1 MRKLPPLNAL
11 KAFEA
16 AARLGSMTAA
26 GLELNVTHGAVSR
39 QVALLEDWLGVAVF
53 DRAHS
58 RLLLTDDGRVFFGE
72 VSAALDR
79 VALAAMQISHNRDVS
94 QLNVSAPPT
103 FTLRWLI
110 PRLSAYQR
118 RHLGINVCLTTSLEP
133 VNFSRE
139 SYHIAIRGSR
149 EPVEG
154 VVSRPF
160 MTEKIVPIC
169 SPAVRDKHPLAGI
182 HDLARHTL
190 ISYSTEPYSW
200 RDWFVA
206 QRAKPVKP
214 AGTLDFEQMYFA
226 LQAAQEGLGIAL
238 IPYFLVADDIS
249 AGRLCAPLG
258 EVGGLTRRY
267 WLNLSPA
274 VQASAAQ
281 EGFCRWIEQEGAET
295 MALCDRLMAR
305 TLDLNESS

>member
-16 AARLGSMTAA
+16 AARQGSMTGA

-39 QVALLEDWLGVAVF
+39 QVALLEEWLGVAVF
-53 DRAHS
+53 DRVHS
-58 RLLLTDDGRVFFGE
+58 RLVLTDDGRVFFGE
-72 VSAALDR
+72 VSAAFDR
-79 VALAAMQISHNRDVS
+79 LALAAMQISHIANVS
-94 QLNVSAPPT
+94 QLIVSAPPT

-110 PRLSAYQR
+110 PRLSGYQR

-139 SYHIAIRGSR
+139 IYHIAIRGSR

-160 MTEKIVPIC
+160 MTEKIVPVC
-169 SPAVRDKHPLAGI
+169 SPEVRDKNPMTGI

-190 ISYSTEPYSW
+190 ITYSTEPYSW
-200 RDWFVA
+200 HDWFVA
-206 QRAKPVKP
+206 QCAKEVKP
-214 AGTLDFEQMYFA
+214 AETLDFEQMYFA

-238 IPYFLVADDIS
+238 IPYFLVADEIS

-258 EVGGLTRRY
+258 DAGGLTRRY
-267 WLNLSPA
+267 WLNLSPDLK
-274 VQASAAQ
+274 VSAAE

-295 MALCDRLMAR
+295 MALCDRLMDHDA
-305 TLDLNESS
+305 